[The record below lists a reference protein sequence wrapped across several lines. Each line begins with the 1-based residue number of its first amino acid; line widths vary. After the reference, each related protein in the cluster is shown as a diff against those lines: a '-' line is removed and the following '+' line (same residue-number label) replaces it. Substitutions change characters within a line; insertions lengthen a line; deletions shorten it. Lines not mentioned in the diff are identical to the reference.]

1 MKRHFGTFLTRSF
14 LGAGTDLTE
23 VEHRITEELIASLP
37 EWLKTTVEIQMDAYN
52 LVQREIDG
60 RALNFYRK
68 RLGRGVC
75 MDGLPSLEMHG
86 DEAPLARI
94 TLQVGGGRETV
105 HATLNAVA
113 GRVFCIAF
121 NRRVD
126 ALPVG
131 TTLTVTDRKE
141 AWRSN
146 FPRPNKQ
153 GEQGVGGQPATTPRV
168 GD

>member
-14 LGAGTDLTE
+14 LGGGIDLTE

-37 EWLKTTVEIQMDAYN
+37 EWLRTTVEIQMDAYN

-75 MDGLPSLEMHG
+75 MGGLPSLEMHG
-86 DEAPLARI
+86 DEAQLARI
-94 TLQVGGGRETV
+94 TFRVGDKRKPV

-113 GRVFCIAF
+113 GRVFCVAF
-121 NRRVD
+121 SHRVD
-126 ALPVG
+126 DLPRGTALV
-131 TTLTVTDRKE
+131 VTDRKE
-141 AWRSN
+141 AWRST

-153 GEQGVGGQPATTPRV
+153 GGSVAPG
-168 GD
+168 

>member
-1 MKRHFGTFLTRSF
+1 MKRHFGTRLTRSF

-23 VEHRITEELIASLP
+23 TEHRITEELIASLP
-37 EWLKTTVEIQMDAYN
+37 EWLRATVEIQIDAYN

-68 RLGRGVC
+68 RPGRGVC
-75 MDGLPSLEMHG
+75 MDGLPKLEMYG

-94 TLQVGGGRETV
+94 TIRVGDEGQTV

-113 GRVFCIAF
+113 GRVFCVAF
-121 NRRVD
+121 SRRVD
-126 ALPVG
+126 ALPAG
-131 TTLTVTDRKE
+131 TKLTVTDRKE

-146 FPRPNKQ
+146 FPRPNNPA
-153 GEQGVGGQPATTPRV
+153 EQDVDPNA
-168 GD
+168 